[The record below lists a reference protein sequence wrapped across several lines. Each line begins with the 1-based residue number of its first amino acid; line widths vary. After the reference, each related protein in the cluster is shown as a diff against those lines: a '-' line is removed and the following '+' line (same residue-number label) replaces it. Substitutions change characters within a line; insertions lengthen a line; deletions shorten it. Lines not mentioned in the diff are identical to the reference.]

1 MMSAILMLF
10 MASVFIKAKIID
22 CQKNDKHVCEG
33 GYCSRENSSSY
44 KGICV
49 ALILM
54 SHLGLYC
61 QFQDSLDF
69 PFRLVLGQIGQLM
82 VVPFLFYSGF
92 GIMEQMKKDTGYSR
106 RIFKRRFLS
115 VLFEYDCAVLL
126 YLILNIA
133 LQNPALNAKTLL
145 SFFALVPYDSE
156 YSLGIPSWYILDM
169 LIMYLV
175 CFVALNIFRNK
186 NAAVTVIFFAA
197 LIYMA
202 VCILLEMPTIYA
214 NTILTF
220 PLGMLVSQ
228 HRDFL
233 ESVCTKSGRVFFF
246 YAECFLPPRVF
257 LSIMGMPHR
266 SDFPLGCQK

>member
-1 MMSAILMLF
+1 
-10 MASVFIKAKIID
+10 
-22 CQKNDKHVCEG
+22 
-33 GYCSRENSSSY
+33 
-44 KGICV
+44 
-49 ALILM
+49 
-54 SHLGLYC
+54 
-61 QFQDSLDF
+61 
-69 PFRLVLGQIGQLM
+69 
-82 VVPFLFYSGF
+82 
-92 GIMEQMKKDTGYSR
+92 MKKDTGYSR

-220 PLGMLVSQ
+220 PFGMLVSQ